1 MCADAC
7 RVHKR
12 ASDPPEVRVTS
23 SGAQQ
28 DVGARNQTGSSAR
41 AASALTHG
49 ATSLGPAYV
58 YFQQTLIVST
68 N

>member
-1 MCADAC
+1 MS
-7 RVHKR
+7 HH
-12 ASDPPEVRVTS
+12 
-23 SGAQQ
+23 
-28 DVGARNQTGSSAR
+28 VGARNQTGSSAR